1 MACPICEKRKAK
13 RYCPAKAENICTL
26 CCGTER
32 EVTIDCPPDCAYL
45 VESRRHEIGR
55 REIDWSQVPFADV
68 KVPSS
73 FVAAHEPL
81 VLALGYA
88 VCLYA
93 RDNAALTDPDIV
105 AALQSLAESYQTLSN
120 GIYFEKPPDYILQR
134 ELYDA
139 LKAAIENFKKTDS
152 RNAGVVTV
160 RDSEI
165 RDVLIFLAQ
174 LGATRSNGRPK
185 GRAYLD
191 LLRSQF
197 KSEELQKPS
206 PSQLVLP

>member
-26 CCGTER
+26 CCGMER

-55 REIDWSQVPFADV
+55 REIEWSQVPFADV
-68 KVPSS
+68 KIPSA

-93 RDNAALTDPDIV
+93 RDSAALTDPDIV

-134 ELYDA
+134 GLYDA

-165 RDVLIFLAQ
+165 RDTLIFLAQ

-206 PSQLVLP
+206 QSQLVLP

>member
-1 MACPICEKRKAK
+1 LTCPICEKRKAK
-13 RYCPAKAENICTL
+13 RYCPAKVESICTV

-32 EVTIDCPPDCAYL
+32 EVTIDCPSDCPYL
-45 VESRRHEIGR
+45 VESRRHEIER
-55 REIDWSQVPFADV
+55 REIDWSAVPFAGREI
-68 KVPSS
+68 PSS

-88 VCLYA
+88 VCLHA
-93 RDNAALTDPDIV
+93 RDNAALTDPDII
-105 AALQSLAESYQTLSN
+105 ASLQSLAETYQTLSN
-120 GIYFEKPPDYILQR
+120 GIYFEKPPGYLVQR
-134 ELYDA
+134 GIYDA
-139 LKAAIENFKKTDS
+139 LKAAIENFKKAES
-152 RNAGVVTV
+152 RNAGIATV

-165 RDVLIFLAQ
+165 RDVLIFLTQ

-197 KSEELQKPS
+197 NSEELQKPS
-206 PSQLVLP
+206 PGQLVLP

>member
-32 EVTIDCPPDCAYL
+32 EATIDCPPDCAYL
-45 VESRRHEIGR
+45 VESRRHGIDR

-93 RDNAALTDPDIV
+93 RDSAALTDPDIV

-134 ELYDA
+134 GLYEA

-165 RDVLIFLAQ
+165 RDTLIFLAQ